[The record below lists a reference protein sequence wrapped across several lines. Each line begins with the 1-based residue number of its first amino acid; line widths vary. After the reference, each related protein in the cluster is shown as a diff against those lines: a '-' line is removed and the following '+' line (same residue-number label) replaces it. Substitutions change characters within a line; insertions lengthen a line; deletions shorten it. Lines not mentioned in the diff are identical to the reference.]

1 MDELKETLLKRGA
14 TLVGYADLTLLL
26 PEARENMRFG
36 ISIAVAL
43 NPGVIARIQ
52 SGPTKEYYAE
62 YRRVNDLLDTLGLAA
77 AQFLENLGQRAMPL
91 TRNSVAIDPVTF
103 STRLPHKT
111 VATRAGMGW
120 IGKCA
125 LLITE
130 QFGSAIRITTV
141 LTQTEL
147 PVDKPIDTS
156 RCGDCISC
164 VEICPGRA
172 PLGNNWQ
179 LGMHRNTFFNASACY
194 EAIRDVTRNVDI
206 HGTICGMCIA
216 ACPWTRKYITGS

>member
-1 MDELKETLLKRGA
+1 MDELKQMLLKRGA
-14 TLVGYADLTLLL
+14 TLVGYADLTLLS
-26 PEARENMRFG
+26 PEARENMPFG

-43 NPGVIARIQ
+43 NPGIVARIQ

-77 AQFLENLGQRAMPL
+77 AQFLENLGQRATPL
-91 TRNSVAIDPVTF
+91 TRASVSIDPATY

-141 LTQTEL
+141 LTETEL
-147 PVDKPIDTS
+147 PAGKPIDTS
-156 RCGDCISC
+156 RCDDCISC
-164 VEICPGRA
+164 VEICPGKA
-172 PLGNNWQ
+172 PAGKNWQ
-179 LGMHRNTFFNASACY
+179 LGMYRDTFINIFACY
-194 EAIRDVTRNVDI
+194 EAIRDMTRKVDI
-206 HGTICGMCIA
+206 DETICGMCIA
-216 ACPWTRKYITGS
+216 ACPWTRKYIAKS